1 MLIHSSNQEFWRGE
15 RINGV
20 AHPLNIEKLWSVAE
34 LAAIGLE
41 KFVAPPAPPVDPLT
55 RPLNSMQ
62 FEAMLRSTGHYDAV
76 KTVVNGLPENQKH
89 IVLAKLNRQNSYN
102 RVDALVVQL
111 GAALGLTSDDVDAL
125 WLQAWEIK

>member
-34 LAAIGLE
+34 LEAIGLE
-41 KFVAPPAPPVDPLT
+41 KYVAPPAPPVDPLT
-55 RPLNSMQ
+55 RSLSSMQ
-62 FEAMLRSTGHYDAV
+62 FEAVLRSAGHYDAV
-76 KTVVNGLPENQKH
+76 KAVVNRLPENQKH
-89 IVLAKLNRQNSYN
+89 IVLAKLNRLNSYN
-102 RVDALVVQL
+102 RDNTLVVQL
-111 GAALGLTSDDVDAL
+111 SAAIGLTSDDVDAL